1 MPNGVVEFLT
11 YALQGFVDG
20 LSEQL
25 SVIRR
30 QILRDT
36 WTTYV
41 HTQFHDRKGFANT
54 RRRNLVLDLSDV
66 NGPVPARDIRT
77 LTPRLAEAY
86 LNKTN
91 KTITRDI
98 NVLKT
103 MGLVRQT
110 REGIEPTVDMML
122 AFLPVTGPPSE

>member
-1 MPNGVVEFLT
+1 M
-11 YALQGFVDG
+11 
-20 LSEQL
+20 
-25 SVIRR
+25 
-30 QILRDT
+30 
-36 WTTYV
+36 
-41 HTQFHDRKGFANT
+41 
-54 RRRNLVLDLSDV
+54 
-66 NGPVPARDIRT
+66 
-77 LTPRLAEAY
+77 TPRLAEAY

-110 REGIEPTVDMML
+110 RNGIEPTVDTML